1 MTAAGEDLAE
11 LPGIGK
17 DLAEKIETLAA
28 TGHVTVLDEIERRT
42 PAGLLA
48 LLDVPGLG
56 PKRAQLLN
64 EQLGIS
70 ALGDLAAQAGK
81 IRKLRGFGAKTEK
94 RILQEA
100 EKRAVT
106 APRIKRPVAEEI
118 AKPLLRYLSEAAGI
132 WHAAVAGSYR
142 RCKETVGDLDIVVA
156 AARGTGIID
165 RFVGYEDVAQI
176 LSRGPTRSSVVLR
189 NGTQVDL
196 RVVSGASYGAALQY
210 FTGSK
215 AHNIALRQIAAARGL
230 KLNEYGLFDGT
241 RRVAGRTEDETPRRA
256 GR

>member
-1 MTAAGEDLAE
+1 VGAGGPVDRHLLDARRGDAEHFTRGCRERGHDDVVLVLAE
-11 LPGIGK
+11 
-17 DLAEKIETLAA
+17 
-28 TGHVTVLDEIERRT
+28 R
-42 PAGLLA
+42 
-48 LLDVPGLG
+48 
-56 PKRAQLLN
+56 
-64 EQLGIS
+64 
-70 ALGDLAAQAGK
+70 
-81 IRKLRGFGAKTEK
+81 
-94 RILQEA
+94 
-100 EKRAVT
+100 
-106 APRIKRPVAEEI
+106 
-118 AKPLLRYLSEAAGI
+118 
-132 WHAAVAGSYR
+132 
-142 RCKETVGDLDIVVA
+142 
-156 AARGTGIID
+156 
-165 RFVGYEDVAQI
+165 RFVGYEDVGQI